1 MVKSL
6 ITLITCPTDQYKIG
20 NHDIMP
26 VEQNCSFM
34 NVDDMVYSCFP
45 PDKVFENPM
54 LNTYTDYDDIEYL
67 ENTDSEGF
75 HYFSDQFPIQSR
87 KQLSY
92 EANANSVVDS
102 IIDNDR
108 IMNSFSCDAFCKP
121 DHLAD
126 VEDKDHSLNRTSR
139 ISFNN
144 PPVEMPTSSQARDE
158 SVVPRAPI
166 IDDILF
172 DGDGLLDS
180 IIDYIYTEGLLN
192 SYSLLLTFNHNVSS
206 TIAHPSMY
214 QKYIDSSYVDEH
226 QDQIACTLT
235 AELGYETD
243 GKLCGNYYLKPKYTP
258 NFISTSLFNA
268 ANCNIPCKAALQI
281 QGKHDNHSKPTFINT
296 SLFSA
301 AHCNIPCSILHQSP
315 GKHDKCRKYAESTSL
330 A

>member
-1 MVKSL
+1 
-6 ITLITCPTDQYKIG
+6 
-20 NHDIMP
+20 
-26 VEQNCSFM
+26 M
-34 NVDDMVYSCFP
+34 NVDDMVYSCL
-45 PDKVFENPM
+45 PDDKAFENPM
-54 LNTYTDYDDIEYL
+54 LNTYADYDDIEYL

-126 VEDKDHSLNRTSR
+126 VEDEDHSLNRTSR

-144 PPVEMPTSSQARDE
+144 PPVEMPISIQARDE

-180 IIDYIYTEGLLN
+180 VIDYIYTEGLLN

-206 TIAHPSMY
+206 IFAHPSMY

-226 QDQIACTLT
+226 QDQIACSLT
-235 AELGYETD
+235 AELRYTD
-243 GKLCGNYYLKPKYTP
+243 DEKLCGNYYLKPKYTP

-268 ANCNIPCKAALQI
+268 ADCNIPCKAAL
-281 QGKHDNHSKPTFINT
+281 
-296 SLFSA
+296 
-301 AHCNIPCSILHQSP
+301 
-315 GKHDKCRKYAESTSL
+315 
-330 A
+330 

>member
-1 MVKSL
+1 MK
-6 ITLITCPTDQYKIG
+6 
-20 NHDIMP
+20 
-26 VEQNCSFM
+26 
-34 NVDDMVYSCFP
+34 
-45 PDKVFENPM
+45 
-54 LNTYTDYDDIEYL
+54 
-67 ENTDSEGF
+67 
-75 HYFSDQFPIQSR
+75 
-87 KQLSY
+87 
-92 EANANSVVDS
+92 
-102 IIDNDR
+102 
-108 IMNSFSCDAFCKP
+108 
-121 DHLAD
+121 
-126 VEDKDHSLNRTSR
+126 
-139 ISFNN
+139 
-144 PPVEMPTSSQARDE
+144 
-158 SVVPRAPI
+158 VVPRAPI

-214 QKYIDSSYVDEH
+214 QRYIDSSYVDEH